1 MQLSWCNAMQCN
13 GGLPTSRDID
23 ILLTACSMSCN
34 TYQLQNQMKSR
45 RCNHNMSCICNC
57 VLCMVIRALVQFVCK
72 YCSSHQLMMMHVVYM
87 VMVIGDVYSAHV
99 CTPVHHLAKSNCN
112 LMYYRVYCPSQF
124 HIVTFSSDPS
134 HFPETLQLLVHR
146 LMLTTAMRATIFNT
160 DCNICINAQCAL
172 RIHLYCN
179 NICIQLFNV
188 DCGPVTS
195 RSPGN
200 AMDRCKICDG
210 VELR

>member
-1 MQLSWCNAMQCN
+1 MDAVILVHQLVDWQLQVDA
-13 GGLPTSRDID
+13 DID

-34 TYQLQNQMKSR
+34 TYQLQNQMKGR
-45 RCNHNMSCICNC
+45 RYNHNMSCICNC

-87 VMVIGDVYSAHV
+87 VMVIGDVYSVHV
-99 CTPVHHLAKSNCN
+99 CTPVHHLAESNCN

-146 LMLTTAMRATIFNT
+146 LMLTATRATIFNT
-160 DCNICINAQCAL
+160 DCNICINAHCASTFIAIISASNCSML
-172 RIHLYCN
+172 IVD
-179 NICIQLFNV
+179 QLLQGLQEMQWIAVKF
-188 DCGPVTS
+188 
-195 RSPGN
+195 
-200 AMDRCKICDG
+200 AM
-210 VELR
+210 V

>member
-1 MQLSWCNAMQCN
+1 MDAVILVHQLVDWQLQVDA
-13 GGLPTSRDID
+13 DID

-34 TYQLQNQMKSR
+34 TYQLQNQMKGR
-45 RCNHNMSCICNC
+45 RYNHNMSCICNC

-99 CTPVHHLAKSNCN
+99 CTPVHHLAERNCN

-146 LMLTTAMRATIFNT
+146 LMLTNAMRN
-160 DCNICINAQCAL
+160 
-172 RIHLYCN
+172 HL
-179 NICIQLFNV
+179 
-188 DCGPVTS
+188 
-195 RSPGN
+195 
-200 AMDRCKICDG
+200 
-210 VELR
+210 